1 MMQRFDSGNL
11 LTLGQ
16 ALQSFRASTGEDDA
30 TEQMADLAEVFERHD
45 AIHVLFDCG
54 TSIQDEIAVHVWMAF
69 ATTAKVSEMHR
80 AVSQLEHRNVLSGI
94 GHFKLI
100 GIWVR
105 CLPRILSII
114 LKSLRMKKRVA
125 IEELSELK
133 PQPVFDIRLEHGIVL

>member
-1 MMQRFDSGNL
+1 MMQRLDSGNS

-16 ALQSFRASTGEDDA
+16 ALQSFRTATGEDDA
-30 TEQMADLAEVFERHD
+30 TEQMADIEEIFERHD

-69 ATTAKVSEMHR
+69 ATTANVSEMHR
-80 AVSQLEHRNVLSGI
+80 AVAHLEHRNVLSDI

-100 GIWVR
+100 STWVR

-125 IEELSELK
+125 IEELSKLK
-133 PQPVFDIRLEHGIVL
+133 QQPIFDIRLEHGIVL

>member
-1 MMQRFDSGNL
+1 MMQRLDSRHS

-30 TEQMADLAEVFERHD
+30 TEQMATIEEIFERHD

-69 ATTAKVSEMHR
+69 ATTANVSEMHR
-80 AVSQLEHRNVLSGI
+80 AVSHLEHRNVLSGV
-94 GHFKLI
+94 GHLKLMS
-100 GIWVR
+100 IWVR

-125 IEELSELK
+125 IEELSKLK
-133 PQPVFDIRLEHGIVL
+133 QQPIFDIRLEHGIVL